1 MQISL
6 ILDCSGSMTE
16 LAKHKILQGIVGFF
30 QQYTLISNQKLE
42 LNYCTWNEQ
51 GVLNIALDQT
61 INLQFFGK
69 NHLQDVIQYIREN
82 YELNYILISDGCFLD
97 TEIHFLQSEF
107 KRQQL
112 DHFRII
118 CVGSDDKRALKA
130 SNFGKLHVFDVE
142 EVSQVIPSLL
152 LQKSLQSVDL
162 IKLVQ

>member
-69 NHLQDVIQYIREN
+69 NH
-82 YELNYILISDGCFLD
+82 F
-97 TEIHFLQSEF
+97 
-107 KRQQL
+107 
-112 DHFRII
+112 
-118 CVGSDDKRALKA
+118 
-130 SNFGKLHVFDVE
+130 
-142 EVSQVIPSLL
+142 
-152 LQKSLQSVDL
+152 
-162 IKLVQ
+162 